1 LSICSIK
8 LRIVLLLM
16 HDVPMEES
24 HSEKINVKAA
34 YLEIVSS
41 PDGHFL
47 ENWPTLLSK
56 LQCTD
61 LRDSICEARL
71 RYCAVMKLFIRGSK
85 MPPVKHQ
92 LQLQYVRPLVL
103 HCVNSTPDGLNIL
116 ALRCLKMLLLLYTD
130 SCQRLAQKICEFT
143 VPKLISND
151 DHIRQCAVDVY
162 TLFLKL
168 PRNNSIKQGVQYTE
182 TMRSLLASVYQTLKR
197 AVHNNV
203 NENDLDERLG
213 NVVPELN
220 FNDLEDA
227 EQLRGV
233 ASALDCLCHLLDQY
247 TPTAVIAVPVE
258 ELLAVIFYGVNCI
271 LSKNTTCSRENRH
284 LFQKFFRLFDVMVSV
299 TNIHYAPYSA
309 GTIVMLN
316 RWMGE
321 QCTGVYGIKSC
332 ELKSTVYLS
341 LEVLARHVGVG
352 SGLHDRF
359 AFLYRTGLGD
369 MLSHLKLI
377 CVSLFDLEQLFNQT
391 VPVSTVCSSDVFD
404 SCARFLQT
412 SVQRFGNLIPAE
424 QYNMAQV
431 MIWRA
436 LFEMRRN
443 GCFTDTTVSSRLML
457 HRLLNTFL
465 LHPHP
470 RCPSLTNI
478 AIGLLKMTVDDQNDQ
493 IRSLSAEGLTIC
505 ERITKPLVP
514 SLESISIGDLEVL
527 NTTSSQDQQRRLHWR
542 SRYSN
547 DYLSTRNSESQ
558 QWQHQNGSYSMQN
571 GCNSMSEEFGLSE
584 DDEVEGEYDCSASNN
599 EDDPVQNV
607 VSFVETQNTT
617 VEQRVDKPNEPV
629 DLVSSSFV
637 NAVNNDQSLVGYVE
651 QLIADSVSD
660 MSDNVEDVVVTDDIS
675 FQQHFENEVELRFAS
690 DQLEN
695 MNATTEFNTLIVTE
709 HQDNDELRKSP
720 LSTILSAATLD
731 QQDLYYPMLEER
743 FLISND
749 DPSEDVSD
757 SSEMRSSETVSKDVE
772 EDASLY
778 IGKKQRLEK
787 RSMDDK
793 LCLEKNLNTNRG
805 ELCQLENGAIGEIP
819 YFGLQQTAPL
829 ALNQLAAYLGQTST
843 GVAMFSLC
851 QPGTYAIYLDIN
863 NHFDPKLILRDNQD
877 RLSLFTINQESNGY
891 FWLLLEDIDRTF
903 RTVGQLIDFHI
914 QLKQPLKASDGD
926 EIFLE
931 KPAVNVGSQ
940 FEICVENA
948 KKTSDLSYFYK
959 AGQLDKVLSCLVS
972 SGDYL
977 LYEDESNEFG
987 CRLYVK
993 WDGNVKEIKPAL
1005 HNGRLALP
1013 AGCSQQHVETVHSLD
1028 QWIKALVVGSFDVD
1042 NVQLNRPVRLNGTD
1056 SPIQFI
1062 SAMPGHCPPP
1072 MVFYQLLYYHG
1083 QLERDAVKLLL
1094 KNAGDFL
1101 LYMDKWNLKLAV
1113 AEQSNDGNN
1122 DLSYCEIAVEC
1133 SAEGYFYLT
1142 PVDIPLRKATVGEL
1156 ISFYQR
1162 LAFPITIQKFG
1173 ENSVILPVLQ
1183 RGIVRKDV
1191 NDEISLETCK
1201 NPSELSYYHGQMSD
1215 DDAMKLLQKNG
1226 DYLIRTNAK
1235 GEFSVTAL
1243 WAECLFDIVV
1253 EKEKLQGDTFAYKL
1267 MKKDNA
1273 SEPDEFVS
1281 TVDEWVKSLVRG
1293 KVIIDDAVEHVYPAI
1308 NGKTEI
1314 ADDDLPTLWKTL
1326 PSLALPDGAHNHD
1339 ADFVYFHLP
1348 DLSNPNSTVYG
1359 VSYVRQIAAED
1370 LREKSN
1376 DITRS
1381 TVQKSICALSSSP
1394 LYGLLMPKL
1403 ESISKVY
1410 FEQGDFKQTELLAE
1424 MFHNINATIDSTTLC
1439 GQQPNFGLSV
1449 RELLHTYRH
1458 RTLMLFKLVL
1468 LEKRI
1473 FFNISPVGSL
1483 CSNIL
1488 ALISLFPKSI
1498 LKSDEMN
1505 SLKEDDNDNSPP
1517 LNTNNNDEDDDHVG
1531 GGGELT
1537 SECKRDFENCHLS
1550 NSTIATELPLDAYGF
1565 PLAIFTKGSVLHPY
1579 LSLPYMDWLES
1590 DHVRAYVI
1598 GFTNTLFKQRKELF
1612 DAMITIDEE
1621 NGIDI
1626 EIADVRLR
1634 RLLVLSAAD
1643 LRFIDG
1649 VLKTAFQE
1657 DSSISQFTKWEG
1669 GDEWIRFQF
1678 SQYLISLLLT
1688 AASDDTSNYDD
1699 FNAAFVHSYKAT
1711 HNFLLWHSGG
1721 FHKQM
1726 NFPAGHICRGQL
1738 NFADFKLR
1746 FTHTIES
1753 SDQARKL
1760 QHALNTTGNFVNQT
1774 GKAVGTEVCFE
1785 TSSIILH
1792 PVLLNAATLLHNVIE
1807 FTYE

>member
-637 NAVNNDQSLVGYVE
+637 NAVNNDQSLVG
-651 QLIADSVSD
+651 
-660 MSDNVEDVVVTDDIS
+660 
-675 FQQHFENEVELRFAS
+675 
-690 DQLEN
+690 
-695 MNATTEFNTLIVTE
+695 
-709 HQDNDELRKSP
+709 
-720 LSTILSAATLD
+720 
-731 QQDLYYPMLEER
+731 
-743 FLISND
+743 
-749 DPSEDVSD
+749 
-757 SSEMRSSETVSKDVE
+757 
-772 EDASLY
+772 
-778 IGKKQRLEK
+778 K

-1488 ALISLFPKSI
+1488 ALISLFPRMIDFGISHSASYSPLLEESI

-1774 GKAVGTEVCFE
+1774 GKAVGGMFRNIFNHL
-1785 TSSIILH
+1785 TSSSTERSNT
-1792 PVLLNAATLLHNVIE
+1792 PP
-1807 FTYE
+1807 